1 MGRQALHPLREQV
14 LDASQRTAN
23 PPPLRVPLITKALIG
38 KAEHDGQKQ
47 QRQHQQVDEKEGDP
61 HVRQISGRDGPSH
74 TDSSYTCGAATGG
87 P

>member
-1 MGRQALHPLREQV
+1 MLIRLAFAAFPAGAVRIGLKAVHPLREQV

-47 QRQHQQVDEKEGDP
+47 QRQHQQKDRQVDQK
-61 HVRQISGRDGPSH
+61 
-74 TDSSYTCGAATGG
+74 
-87 P
+87 